1 MESDRS
7 GNNQELY
14 EKAKI
19 EEDDCHASSQLLE
32 TVIISDFVLLIS
44 DVPSSH
50 FLLTLILY
58 HCLFFFN
65 LKMSCVYTYTHYL
78 KIKRLRND

>member
-19 EEDDCHASSQLLE
+19 EEDDCLAGSQLLE
-32 TVIISDFVLLIS
+32 TVIISDFVLIDVLCLI
-44 DVPSSH
+44 
-50 FLLTLILY
+50 FLLRLIRY
-58 HCLFFFN
+58 HCLFF
-65 LKMSCVYTYTHYL
+65 
-78 KIKRLRND
+78 